1 MDFTALLTYRAWK
14 QSPPYRSKQ
23 RSWKRSEA
31 NLLTEAWL
39 LENEGFLQ
47 KDHAAGP
54 QTESELTK
62 HLHLD
67 KIQSFLQPRRMHGCQ
82 ESNKGF
88 QKSFSRA
95 KDAIRRRKRWA
106 ISTNITGISKMNSV
120 WKIQPDH
127 IHQNGIPRA
136 QCEHGKKKK
145 NYYVF

>member
-1 MDFTALLTYRAWK
+1 M
-14 QSPPYRSKQ
+14 
-23 RSWKRSEA
+23 
-31 NLLTEAWL
+31 EAWL

-47 KDHAAGP
+47 EEYAALT
-54 QTESELTK
+54 TEQELTK

-95 KDAIRRRKRWA
+95 KDAIWRRA

-127 IHQNGIPRA
+127 IHQNRIPRA
-136 QCEHGKKKK
+136 QCEHSKK
-145 NYYVF
+145 NIIMYFNRLHVFTAAYVLFP